1 MSSMVYLIIAV
12 LSSASMAIVL
22 KIFQKQKGNRYGI
35 ILGNYLTCVLLSFLL
50 MPEKHALLSPDP
62 ITLLCGIAAGVLF
75 VAGLVSM
82 QSSIA
87 VNGAILTSAFSKL
100 GLIVPL
106 LISAVFFGDR
116 IRILQ
121 IPGIVLIF
129 LSFWL
134 ILFDKDSIKKQQSG
148 IGSGRKPVLLLAVLL
163 ACGFADA
170 MVKVFEHVGKRE
182 EDQLYFLILFAAAAL
197 ITCFLMYMEYR
208 KTGKKLSGKEF
219 LAGILVGIPNYFSSA
234 LLLQALT
241 GLPSFVVY
249 PCFCAGTLLLV
260 TVVGAAFFR
269 ERPGKRAWAGLAV
282 IVLALVLLNL

>member
-1 MSSMVYLIIAV
+1 MSSTVYLIIAV

-22 KIFQKQKGNRYGI
+22 KIFRNQKGNRYGI

-62 ITLLCGIAAGVLF
+62 ITILCGIVAGVLF

-106 LISAVFFGDR
+106 VISAVFFGDR

-121 IPGIVLIF
+121 IPGILLIF

-134 ILFDKDSIKKQQSG
+134 ILFDKDSIKKQHSG
-148 IGSGRKPVLLLAVLL
+148 TASGRKPVLLLAVLL

-170 MVKVFEHVGKRE
+170 MAKVFEHVGKRE

-260 TVVGAAFFR
+260 TVIGAAFFR
-269 ERPGKRAWAGLAV
+269 ARPGKRAWAGLAV

>member
-1 MSSMVYLIIAV
+1 MSSAVYLIIAV
-12 LSSASMAIVL
+12 LSSASMAVVL
-22 KIFQKQKGNRYGI
+22 KIFRKQKGNRYGI
-35 ILGNYLTCVLLSFLL
+35 ILGNYLTCVLLSFLM
-50 MPEKHALLSPDP
+50 MPEKQVLFSPDP
-62 ITLLCGIAAGVLF
+62 GTLLCGMIAGVLF
-75 VAGLVSM
+75 VAGLVTM

-106 LISAVFFGDR
+106 LVSAVFFGDR

-121 IPGIVLIF
+121 IPGILLIF

-134 ILFDKDSIKKQQSG
+134 ILLDKDSVKKQQA
-148 IGSGRKPVLLLAVLL
+148 GSSLHRKPVLLLAVLL

-170 MVKVFEHVGKRE
+170 LAKVFEHTGKRE
-182 EDQLYFLILFAAAAL
+182 EDQLYFLILFAVAAL
-197 ITCFLMYMEYR
+197 ITCFLMYLEYR

-260 TVVGAAFFR
+260 TVVGAVFFR
-269 ERPGKRAWAGLAV
+269 EGPGKRAWAGLAV

>member
-1 MSSMVYLIIAV
+1 MSSTVYLIIAV

-22 KIFQKQKGNRYGI
+22 KIFRNQKGNRYGI

-50 MPEKHALLSPDP
+50 MPEKHSLFSPDP
-62 ITLLCGIAAGVLF
+62 ITLLCGIVAGILF

-121 IPGIVLIF
+121 IPGILLIF

-134 ILFDKDSIKKQQSG
+134 ILFDKDSIKKQSG
-148 IGSGRKPVLLLAVLL
+148 IASGRKPILLLAVLL
-163 ACGFADA
+163 ACGLADA
-170 MVKVFEHVGKRE
+170 MAKVFEHVGKRE

-219 LAGILVGIPNYFSSA
+219 LSFLKRYNSA
-234 LLLQALT
+234 
-241 GLPSFVVY
+241 S
-249 PCFCAGTLLLV
+249 
-260 TVVGAAFFR
+260 
-269 ERPGKRAWAGLAV
+269 
-282 IVLALVLLNL
+282 

>member
-1 MSSMVYLIIAV
+1 MSSAVYLIIAV
-12 LSSASMAIVL
+12 LSSASMAVVL
-22 KIFQKQKGNRYGI
+22 KIFRKQKGNRYGI

-50 MPEKHALLSPDP
+50 LPEKNILFSPDP
-62 ITLLCGIAAGVLF
+62 ITLLCGIIAGVLF

-148 IGSGRKPVLLLAVLL
+148 IGAGRRPVLLLAVLL

-170 MVKVFEHVGKRE
+170 MAKVFEHVGKRK

-197 ITCFLMYMEYR
+197 ITCFLMSMEYR

-219 LAGILVGIPNYFSSA
+219 LAGVMVGIPNYFSSA
-234 LLLQALT
+234 LLLKALT

-260 TVVGAAFFR
+260 TVIGAAFFR